1 MKLLRLKLNTDFGS
15 LKENFQID
23 FRPPFIE
30 KDAKSNDWDEFSPFC
45 FAGLNGSGKSN
56 VLEALANIFYHL
68 ESCVNVKQPENFKT
82 FFDGNHA
89 NPDAYELEYYIV
101 PNIGVTYEIQN
112 TVKVLIKKES
122 EELPELSYLPYPFTD
137 IDHIPVTVLAN
148 KESNFPAEA
157 KKYLPDLVIGYSSGE
172 NEILSIPFLKTRLIH
187 YDEYLEALLKNYKY
201 SEPESNM
208 IYVDYEMSQAVLLSN
223 FIFQEDEVLKP
234 LNEHLGIMDITRFR
248 MNLNLHVEGK
258 YRILD
263 QFQDSITAFKNCA
276 TAIFETPD
284 KLLLDFW
291 INKDTKLA
299 FRKNF
304 DGDIFKLFRAFQVLY
319 TLNYRTIPSSIKSD
333 VYQSRGFYTDG
344 KVPVPAPEDNVFY
357 FLDYRI
363 QKLRRETNELSSL
376 LLKNLSDGEQ
386 QFLHSMGIC
395 LMLKNRSAL
404 LLLDEPETHFNP
416 DWRSKFISTIKGSL
430 EAASNNNLMM
440 DLLITS
446 HSPFIVSDCKR
457 EKVFV
462 FEGET
467 VTNPKI
473 NTFGTSVNIITEEVF
488 KKKESISDL
497 PIKEI
502 ADIKA
507 LPLDTLENI
516 EKAKKASRIL
526 GESVEKVLLF
536 RELLLKEKE
545 LQNNDT
551 NL

>member
-1 MKLLRLKLNTDFGS
+1 MKLLRLKLNADFGS
-15 LKENFQID
+15 LKENFQIN

-30 KDAKSNDWDEFSPFC
+30 KEAKEIDWDEFSPFC

-68 ESCVNVKQPENFKT
+68 ESCVNIKQPENFKT
-82 FFDGNHA
+82 FFDGRYSS
-89 NPDAYELEYYIV
+89 PDAYELEYYIV
-101 PNIGVTYEIQN
+101 PSIGVPYELQN
-112 TVKVLIKKES
+112 TVRVLIIKKI
-122 EELPELSYLPYPFTD
+122 EELPQLSYTPYPFTD
-137 IDHIPVTVLAN
+137 TEQIPVTVLAN

-187 YDEYLEALLKNYKY
+187 YDEYLEALQKNYRY
-201 SEPESNM
+201 SEPESNL
-208 IYVDYEMSQAVLLSN
+208 IYIDYEMSQAVLLSN
-223 FIFQEDEVLKP
+223 FLFQGKDALKP
-234 LNEHLGIMDITRFR
+234 LNEHLGIIDITRFR
-248 MNLNLHVEGK
+248 MNLNLHAVGK
-258 YRILD
+258 HRILD
-263 QFQDSITAFKNCA
+263 QFFDTINAFKNCA
-276 TAIFETPD
+276 TAIFETD
-284 KLLLDFW
+284 NKLLLDFW
-291 INKDTKLA
+291 INDDTKDA

-333 VYQSRGFYTDG
+333 VYQSKGFYTDG
-344 KVPVPAPEDNVFY
+344 KVPVPSPEDNVFY

-363 QKLRRETNELSSL
+363 KKLKRETNEVSNL

-430 EAASNNNLMM
+430 IAAGNNNLMM

-462 FEGET
+462 FEGKS
-467 VTNPKI
+467 VSNPKI

-497 PIKEI
+497 PIKQI

-507 LPLDTLENI
+507 LPLDTLEGI
-516 EKAKKASRIL
+516 EQAKNASRVL

-545 LQNNDT
+545 LRNNDT
-551 NL
+551 KL

>member
-15 LKENFQID
+15 LKENFQIN
-23 FRPPFIE
+23 FRLPFIE
-30 KDAKSNDWDEFSPFC
+30 KDAAVIDWDEFSPFC

-68 ESCVNVKQPENFKT
+68 EGCVNIKQPENFKT
-82 FFDGNHA
+82 FFEGHNSR
-89 NPDAYELEYYIV
+89 PDAYELEYYIV
-101 PNIGVTYEIQN
+101 PNIGIPYELEN
-112 TVKVLIKKES
+112 TVKVLIKKEIN
-122 EELPELSYLPYPFTD
+122 ELPELFYKPYPFTD
-137 IDHIPVTVLAN
+137 IEDIPVTILAN
-148 KESNFPAEA
+148 KKSIFPAEA
-157 KKYLPDLVIGYSSGE
+157 KKYLPELVIGYSSGE

-187 YDEYLEALLKNYKY
+187 YDEYLEALVRNYEYK
-201 SEPESNM
+201 EPESNM
-208 IYVDYEMSQAVLLSN
+208 IYIDYEMSQAVLLSN
-223 FIFQEDEVLKP
+223 FLFQKKEVLKP
-234 LNEHLGIMDITRFR
+234 INDHLNIIDIVRFR
-248 MNLNLHVEGK
+248 MNLNLHIEGEH
-258 YRILD
+258 RILD
-263 QFQDSITAFKNCA
+263 QFQDTILAFKNCA
-276 TAIFETPD
+276 TAVFESKD

-291 INKDTKLA
+291 INDDTKAA
-299 FRKNF
+299 FRENF
-304 DGDIFKLFRAFQVLY
+304 NGDIFKLFRAFQVLY

-333 VYQSRGFYTDG
+333 VYQSKGFYTDG
-344 KVPVPAPEDNVFY
+344 KVPVPAPEDNVFF

-363 QKLRRETNELSSL
+363 QKLRRETNEVSNL

-395 LMLKNRSAL
+395 LMLKSKSAL

-430 EAASNNNLMM
+430 EAAGNNNLMM

-462 FEGET
+462 LEGQS
-467 VTNPKI
+467 VSNPKI

-507 LPLDTLENI
+507 LPLDTLEHI
-516 EKAKKASRIL
+516 EYAKNAARIL

-545 LQNNDT
+545 LRNNDT
-551 NL
+551 KL

>member
-23 FRPPFIE
+23 FRPPFTE
-30 KDAKSNDWDEFSPFC
+30 KEAKSNDWNDFSPFC

-56 VLEALANIFYHL
+56 VLEAIANIFYHL
-68 ESCVNVKQPENFKT
+68 ESCVNIKQPENFKI
-82 FFDGNHA
+82 FFDGHNA
-89 NPDAYELEYYIV
+89 SPNAYELEYYIV
-101 PNIGVTYEIQN
+101 PSIGITYELQN
-112 TVKVLIKKES
+112 TVKVCIKKEA
-122 EELPELSYLPYPFTD
+122 EELPEISYLPYPFTD
-137 IDHIPVTVLAN
+137 SDYIPVTVLAN

-187 YDEYLEALLKNYKY
+187 YDEYLEALQKNYKY
-201 SEPESNM
+201 SEPESNL
-208 IYVDYEMSQAVLLSN
+208 IYIDYDMSQAVLLSN
-223 FIFQEDEVLKP
+223 FLFQDEKVLKP

-248 MNLNLHVEGK
+248 MNLNLHMEGK
-258 YRILD
+258 HRILD
-263 QFQDSITAFKNCA
+263 QFKDTITAFKNCS
-276 TAIFETPD
+276 TAIFETPN
-284 KLLLDFW
+284 KLFLDFW
-291 INKDTKLA
+291 INEDTKAA

-304 DGDIFKLFRAFQVLY
+304 DDDIFKLFRAFQVLY

-333 VYQSRGFYTDG
+333 VYQSKGFYTDG

-363 QKLRRETNELSSL
+363 LKLKRETNELSNL

-430 EAASNNNLMM
+430 EAAGNNNLMM

-462 FEGET
+462 FEGKT
-467 VTNPKI
+467 VANPKI

-488 KKKESISDL
+488 KKKETISDL
-497 PIKEI
+497 SIKEI
-502 ADIKA
+502 SDIKA

-516 EKAKKASRIL
+516 EDAKNASRIL

-545 LQNNDT
+545 LRNNDT
-551 NL
+551 EL